1 VEEHVELRIY
11 RLVDRRRHRP
21 AVDRRGRRDGH
32 LRRAL
37 CVLLEEFE
45 MLEHRMAG
53 KAELAADAHALIAR
67 GHSGKGDAAVH
78 LVALD
83 AVAAP
88 EKVEMP
94 PGAAE
99 LAVGDGLQAG
109 LLLLGDDRADLAVF
123 HFLQRIGGD
132 LAVGAALAR
141 FLQGAGTQEAADMIG
156 AERRLGALHS
166 FSFLFPL
173 PLAVVVS
180 QRGSRRAQAANVIAK
195 PRRPI
200 RRSCA
205 ASPTAPP
212 PTK

>member
-1 VEEHVELRIY
+1 
-11 RLVDRRRHRP
+11 
-21 AVDRRGRRDGH
+21 
-32 LRRAL
+32 
-37 CVLLEEFE
+37 
-45 MLEHRMAG
+45 MLEHRWPE
-53 KAELAADAHALIAR
+53 KPRLAAERAPIAR
-67 GHSGKGDAAVH
+67 GHSGKRDAAVH

-83 AVAAP
+83 AVEPP

-123 HFLQRIGGD
+123 DLLERIGGD
-132 LAVGAALAR
+132 LAIGAALAR
-141 FLQGAGTQEAADMIG
+141 LLQRRGAQQAADMIG

-166 FSFLFPL
+166 FSFRLSL
-173 PLAVVVS
+173 PLAVIVS
-180 QRGSRRAQAANVIAK
+180 QQGSRRAQAANVIAK

-212 PTK
+212 PTKRCLPRWRRSRIAATGRAGRERRIASPPRCGA